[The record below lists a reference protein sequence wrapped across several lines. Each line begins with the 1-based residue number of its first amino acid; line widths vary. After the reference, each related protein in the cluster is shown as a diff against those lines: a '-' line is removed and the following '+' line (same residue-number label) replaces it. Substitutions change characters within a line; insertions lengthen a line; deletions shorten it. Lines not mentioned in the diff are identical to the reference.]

1 MAVSTSSSRLQSWT
15 LAPVTTSDNGT
26 PRPSTS
32 RWRLLPFFPPIR
44 GVGAHGFLCQ
54 WRLHHRAVDA
64 LPAPGNALHLVVF
77 GQARLPKSLEE
88 SRGLPLKKSLVDGA
102 CAAEALLGQRLPLA
116 ARTQHVDD
124 RLEHQS
130 SR

>member
-26 PRPSTS
+26 PRPSTR
-32 RWRLLPFFPPIR
+32 RWRLLPFFSPIR

-64 LPAPGNALHLVVF
+64 LPAPGDALHLVVL
-77 GQARLPKSLEE
+77 GQTRFPQSFEEACSLPFEE
-88 SRGLPLKKSLVDGA
+88 PLVDGA
-102 CAAEALLGQRLPLA
+102 CTAEA
-116 ARTQHVDD
+116 
-124 RLEHQS
+124 
-130 SR
+130 